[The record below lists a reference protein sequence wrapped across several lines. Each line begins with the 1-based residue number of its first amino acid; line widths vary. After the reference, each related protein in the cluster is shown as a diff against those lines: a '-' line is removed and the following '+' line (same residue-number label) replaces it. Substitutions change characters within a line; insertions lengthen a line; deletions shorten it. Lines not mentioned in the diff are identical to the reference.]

1 MTAPKRS
8 PLGAAP
14 KRRWFRFGLRTLFV
28 VVTVFCLFLGGTA
41 YNLNWIRQR
50 HAALSSGR
58 FSGVAYKKADSVR
71 ALGLLWLVGEP
82 SYSGIVIHLRE
93 REPLVATPVK
103 ESELIAV
110 CKLFPEVRQNYVQ
123 WIPPSEPDPAP
134 H

>member
-1 MTAPKRS
+1 MSEGPA
-8 PLGAAP
+8 
-14 KRRWFRFGLRTLFV
+14 KRRWFRWSLRTLFV
-28 VVTVFCLFLGGTA
+28 VVTVLGIFLGCTA

-58 FSGVAYKKADSVR
+58 FSGVAYKTADGVR
-71 ALGLLWLVGEP
+71 APGLLWLFGEP

-93 REPLVATPVK
+93 RDPFVPTPGE
-103 ESELIAV
+103 ESELIEV

-123 WIPPSEPDPAP
+123 WVPPGEPDPAL